1 MAKPLAEAARRG
13 LEIGRLEGKNEQV
26 AKFNYLEETRK
37 LVNKWRQDNNLPS
50 TVTPSKKDFPA
61 WTHPF
66 LHRVQAEPLTIAHG
80 THRPDTGWAQFGH
93 PGPEDKGSPHKQY
106 NPSGEPLFNPLDG
119 GDIVPWDQRPTNDLQ
134 ANVWGHETPSDTF
147 NRQNYPGRN
156 APDSLRIDH
165 MRKYHDMKKKEL
177 V

>member
-1 MAKPLAEAARRG
+1 MANPLAEAARRG

-61 WTHPF
+61 CTHHF

>member
-1 MAKPLAEAARRG
+1 MANPLAEAARRG

>member
-1 MAKPLAEAARRG
+1 MANPLAEAARRG

-134 ANVWGHETPSDTF
+134 AKVWGHETPSDTF